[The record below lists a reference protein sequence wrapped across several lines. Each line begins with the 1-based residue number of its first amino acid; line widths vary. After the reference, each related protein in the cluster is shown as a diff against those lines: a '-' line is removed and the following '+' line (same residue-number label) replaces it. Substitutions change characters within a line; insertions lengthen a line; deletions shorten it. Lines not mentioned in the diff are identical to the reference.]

1 MNENI
6 YGSLEFYSKETQ
18 STPSDKRDLG
28 VFGDVAPYALGITEG
43 FATKAFEKE
52 IVKFG
57 IKHNSPIARMMHS
70 KIIMNFGILNF
81 FLAKAEGKSNVRALG
96 ETGVGI
102 ATGFGIKLTMNH
114 TSIGVKIK
122 QGGEH
127 VAKQTL
133 TQTSRVASNAATKIA
148 SSRVASNIAAR
159 AGVSILSRIAAGA
172 ATGAA
177 VGSSFPIVGTVVG
190 AVVGT
195 LVAGFFNDLIFGD
208 EDEELKKQEE
218 AKEKYLEEKL
228 DEKMHK
234 IINYLITH
242 QYIELRVLNEDEA
255 EKLCKEI
262 SDINS
267 AYFKTILLM
276 LSFPYYLDKDEQ
288 SYKEAQEK
296 NPTIIR
302 IQPIA
307 NALNIK
313 IEINECFL
321 PKNGEAL
328 KNKEIYVYNH
338 RFDRVVTK
346 AMSDDEGKI
355 VFENVYVG
363 KESTID
369 KISFIIDRE
378 NFNEDNFYES
388 VLKYAPM
395 FNVQKKHKQEGQAFI
410 GKMFFS
416 FTYAQGIMQDNEVL
430 KLEALRNNFHIVFDY
445 EVRKQEES
453 YKNYI
458 ILSYLVFDV
467 KEDIEE
473 YIRHITIE
481 NRAFRGLE
489 LLGRGWKNQYSIK
502 DEWRDKGVVF
512 FAYFNS
518 QKFTPYKKM
527 AFIDKPIVI
536 LDIEKFDKEDI
547 LKDIKFHF
555 KTLAKAYKIFVI
567 DLDAN
572 TQIQEKK
579 SIVNN
584 IKKNTQN
591 LELLYLQL
599 KLFDDK
605 DTNKC
610 KVQYFHNEN
619 KYANQ
624 EMKWIEYCKKQF
636 NALNNKDNPIYKNK
650 NSFDMEVPFVSIS
663 FGSLIYDKER
673 LAKKGVRQIFGVSL
687 AEACRRYFYEK

>member
-1 MNENI
+1 MNESI

-28 VFGDVAPYALGITEG
+28 VFGDVAPYGLGITEG

-52 IVKFG
+52 IMKFG
-57 IKHNSPIARMMHS
+57 IKDNSPIAKMMHY

-81 FLAKAEGKSNVRALG
+81 FLAKAEGKSNVRALT

-102 ATGFGIKLTMNH
+102 MIGIGIELTMDN
-114 TSIGVKIK
+114 TSIGAKIK
-122 QGGEH
+122 QGGEY

-177 VGSSFPIVGTVVG
+177 IGSSFPIVGTIVG
-190 AVVGT
+190 AVAGT

-208 EDEELKKQEE
+208 EDEELKKQE

-288 SYKEAQEK
+288 SYKKAQEK

-307 NALNIK
+307 NTLNIK

-321 PKNGEAL
+321 AKNGEAL

-338 RFDRVVTK
+338 RFNRVVAK

-395 FNVQKKHKQEGQAFI
+395 FNIQKKHKQKGQAFI
-410 GKMFFS
+410 DKMFFS

-430 KLEALRNNFHIVFDY
+430 KLEALKNNFNIVFDY

-473 YIRHITIE
+473 YIRHTTIE

-555 KTLAKAYKIFVI
+555 KTLTKAYKIFVI

-605 DTNKC
+605 DANKC

-636 NALNNKDNPIYKNK
+636 NALNNKDNPIHKNK
-650 NSFDMEVPFVSIS
+650 SSFDMEVPFVSIS

-673 LAKKGVRQIFGVSL
+673 LAKKGVRQIFGVGL
-687 AEACRRYFYEK
+687 AESCRRYFYEK

>member
-1 MNENI
+1 MSERKTIYASLNVCQCNFQNKPLQIQKQLNNLGDSTNIFLNI
-6 YGSLEFYSKETQ
+6 YLPANSAFVSAM
-18 STPSDKRDLG
+18 SDKDYPSG
-28 VFGDVAPYALGITEG
+28 NKFFNIPTITLGINYG
-43 FATKAFEKE
+43 VIAFLFKKE
-52 IVKFG
+52 
-57 IKHNSPIARMMHS
+57 
-70 KIIMNFGILNF
+70 
-81 FLAKAEGKSNVRALG
+81 AEGKSIERATT
-96 ETGVGI
+96 ETALEFTTSYFGGMGGKAL
-102 ATGFGIKLTMNH
+102 AT
-114 TSIGVKIK
+114 
-122 QGGEH
+122 
-127 VAKQTL
+127 
-133 TQTSRVASNAATKIA
+133 RVATKFSITMAGRMLGGYAGSLVPIA
-148 SSRVASNIAAR
+148 
-159 AGVSILSRIAAGA
+159 
-172 ATGAA
+172 
-177 VGSSFPIVGTVVG
+177 GTIVG
-190 AVVGT
+190 AV
-195 LVAGFFNDLIFGD
+195 AGGWIAGKIEEWWFS
-208 EDEELKKQEE
+208 DEEQALAEAKAENERIRKLEE
-218 AKEKYLEEKL
+218 AYFLKINR
-228 DEKMHK
+228 

-321 PKNGEAL
+321 AKNGEAL

-416 FTYAQGIMQDNEVL
+416 FTYAQEIMQDNEVL

-536 LDIEKFDKEDI
+536 LDIEKFDKENI
-547 LKDIKFHF
+547 LEDIKFHF

-673 LAKKGVRQIFGVSL
+673 LAKKGVRQIFGVGL
-687 AEACRRYFYEK
+687 AESCRRYFYEK

>member
-1 MNENI
+1 MSERKTIYASLNVCQCNFQNKPLQIQKQLNNLGDSTNIFLNI
-6 YGSLEFYSKETQ
+6 YLPANSAFVSAM
-18 STPSDKRDLG
+18 SDKDYPSG
-28 VFGDVAPYALGITEG
+28 NKFFNIPTITLGINYG
-43 FATKAFEKE
+43 VIAFLFKKE
-52 IVKFG
+52 
-57 IKHNSPIARMMHS
+57 
-70 KIIMNFGILNF
+70 
-81 FLAKAEGKSNVRALG
+81 AEGKSIERATT
-96 ETGVGI
+96 ETALEFTTSYFGGMGGKAL
-102 ATGFGIKLTMNH
+102 AT
-114 TSIGVKIK
+114 
-122 QGGEH
+122 
-127 VAKQTL
+127 
-133 TQTSRVASNAATKIA
+133 RVATKFSITMAGRMLGGYAGSLVPIA
-148 SSRVASNIAAR
+148 
-159 AGVSILSRIAAGA
+159 
-172 ATGAA
+172 
-177 VGSSFPIVGTVVG
+177 GTIVG
-190 AVVGT
+190 AV
-195 LVAGFFNDLIFGD
+195 AGGWIAGKIEEWWFS
-208 EDEELKKQEE
+208 DEEQALAEAKAENERIRKLEE
-218 AKEKYLEEKL
+218 AYFLKINR
-228 DEKMHK
+228 

-321 PKNGEAL
+321 AKNGEAL

-416 FTYAQGIMQDNEVL
+416 FTYAQEIMQDNEVL

-489 LLGRGWKNQYSIK
+489 LLGHGWKNQHNIK

-536 LDIEKFDKEDI
+536 LDIEKFDKENI
-547 LKDIKFHF
+547 LEDIKFHF

-673 LAKKGVRQIFGVSL
+673 LAKKGVRQIFGVGL
-687 AEACRRYFYEK
+687 AESCRRYFYEK

>member
-57 IKHNSPIARMMHS
+57 IKHNSHIATMMHS

-102 ATGFGIKLTMNH
+102 MIGIGIELTMDN
-114 TSIGVKIK
+114 TSIGAKIK
-122 QGGEH
+122 QGGEY

-321 PKNGEAL
+321 AKNGEAL

-416 FTYAQGIMQDNEVL
+416 FTYAQEIMQDNEVL

-536 LDIEKFDKEDI
+536 LDIEKFDKENI
-547 LKDIKFHF
+547 LEDIKFHF

-673 LAKKGVRQIFGVSL
+673 LAKKGVRQIFGVGL
-687 AEACRRYFYEK
+687 AESCRRYFYEK

>member
-1 MNENI
+1 MNESI

-18 STPSDKRDLG
+18 STPSNKRDLG
-28 VFGDVAPYALGITEG
+28 VFGDVAPYALGLTEG
-43 FATKAFEKE
+43 FATEAFEKE
-52 IVKFG
+52 IMKFG
-57 IKHNSPIARMMHS
+57 IKHKSPIARMMRS

-102 ATGFGIKLTMNH
+102 GI
-114 TSIGVKIK
+114 SILIDRTPLSKYS
-122 QGGEH
+122 EH
-127 VAKQTL
+127 VAKQAL
-133 TQTSRVASNAATKIA
+133 TQTSRVASSAATKIA

-177 VGSSFPIVGTVVG
+177 IGSSFPIVGTIVG

-195 LVAGFFNDLIFGD
+195 LVAGFINDRIFGD
-208 EDEELKKQEE
+208 EDEELKKQE

-242 QYIELRVLNEDEA
+242 HYIELRVLNEDEA

-321 PKNGEAL
+321 AKNGEAL

-338 RFDRVVTK
+338 RFDRVVAK

-395 FNVQKKHKQEGQAFI
+395 FNIQKKHKQKGQAFI
-410 GKMFFS
+410 DKMFFS
-416 FTYAQGIMQDNEVL
+416 FTYAQEIMQDNEVL
-430 KLEALRNNFHIVFDY
+430 KLEALKNNFDIVFDY

-473 YIRHITIE
+473 YIRHTTIE
-481 NRAFRGLE
+481 NRAFRGLK

-536 LDIEKFDKEDI
+536 LDIEKFDKENI
-547 LKDIKFHF
+547 LEDIKSHF
-555 KTLAKAYKIFVI
+555 KALAKSCKIFVI
-567 DLDAN
+567 DLDTN
-572 TQIQEKK
+572 TQMQEKK

-584 IKKNTQN
+584 VKKNTEG
-591 LELLYLQL
+591 LELLYLQF

-605 DTNKC
+605 DANKC
-610 KVQYFHNEN
+610 KVQYFYNEN
-619 KYANQ
+619 KYANK
-624 EMKWIEYCKKQF
+624 EMKLIEYCKKQLEAF
-636 NALNNKDNPIYKNK
+636 NNKDNPIYKNK

-673 LAKKGVRQIFGVSL
+673 LAKKGVRQIFGVGL
-687 AEACRRYFYEK
+687 AESCRRYFYEK

>member
-1 MNENI
+1 MSERKTIYASLNVCQCNFQNKPLQTQKQLNSLGDSTNIFLNI
-6 YGSLEFYSKETQ
+6 YLPANSAFVSAM
-18 STPSDKRDLG
+18 SDKDYPSG
-28 VFGDVAPYALGITEG
+28 NKFFNIPTITLGINYG
-43 FATKAFEKE
+43 VIAFLFKKE
-52 IVKFG
+52 
-57 IKHNSPIARMMHS
+57 
-70 KIIMNFGILNF
+70 
-81 FLAKAEGKSNVRALG
+81 AEGKSIERATT
-96 ETGVGI
+96 ETALEFTTSYFGGMGGKAL
-102 ATGFGIKLTMNH
+102 AT
-114 TSIGVKIK
+114 
-122 QGGEH
+122 
-127 VAKQTL
+127 
-133 TQTSRVASNAATKIA
+133 RVATRFSITMAGRILGGYAGSLVPIA
-148 SSRVASNIAAR
+148 
-159 AGVSILSRIAAGA
+159 
-172 ATGAA
+172 
-177 VGSSFPIVGTVVG
+177 GTIVG
-190 AVVGT
+190 AV
-195 LVAGFFNDLIFGD
+195 AGGWIAGKIEEWWFSD
-208 EDEELKKQEE
+208 EDQALAEAKAENERIRKLEE
-218 AKEKYLEEKL
+218 AYFLKINR
-228 DEKMHK
+228 

-321 PKNGEAL
+321 AKNGEAL

-338 RFDRVVTK
+338 RFDRVVAK

-410 GKMFFS
+410 DKMFFS
-416 FTYAQGIMQDNEVL
+416 FTYTQGIMQDNEVL

-458 ILSYLVFDV
+458 VLSYLVFDV

-489 LLGRGWKNQYSIK
+489 LLGRGWKNQHNIK

-555 KTLAKAYKIFVI
+555 KTLTKAYKIFVI

-572 TQIQEKK
+572 AQIQEKK

-605 DTNKC
+605 DANKC

-624 EMKWIEYCKKQF
+624 EMKWIEYCKKQLF
-636 NALNNKDNPIYKNK
+636 SLNSENPIHKNK
-650 NSFDMEVPFVSIS
+650 SSFDMEVPFVSIS

-673 LAKKGVRQIFGVSL
+673 LAKKGVRQIFGVGL
-687 AEACRRYFYEK
+687 AESCRRYFYEK

>member
-1 MNENI
+1 MSERKTIYASLNVCQCNFQNKPLQIQKQLNNLGDSTNIFLNI
-6 YGSLEFYSKETQ
+6 YLPANSAFVSEMNDLIYSK
-18 STPSDKRDLG
+18 KRPFY
-28 VFGDVAPYALGITEG
+28 VPNIPTITLGINYG
-43 FATKAFEKE
+43 VIAFLFKKE
-52 IVKFG
+52 
-57 IKHNSPIARMMHS
+57 
-70 KIIMNFGILNF
+70 
-81 FLAKAEGKSNVRALG
+81 AEGKSIERATT
-96 ETGVGI
+96 ETALEFTTSYFGGMGGKAL
-102 ATGFGIKLTMNH
+102 AT
-114 TSIGVKIK
+114 
-122 QGGEH
+122 
-127 VAKQTL
+127 
-133 TQTSRVASNAATKIA
+133 RVATKFSITMAGRMLGGYAGSLVPIA
-148 SSRVASNIAAR
+148 
-159 AGVSILSRIAAGA
+159 
-172 ATGAA
+172 
-177 VGSSFPIVGTVVG
+177 GTIVG
-190 AVVGT
+190 AV
-195 LVAGFFNDLIFGD
+195 AGGWIAGKIEEWWFS
-208 EDEELKKQEE
+208 DEEQALAEAKAENERIRKLEE
-218 AKEKYLEEKL
+218 AYFLKINR
-228 DEKMHK
+228 

-321 PKNGEAL
+321 AKNGEAL

-338 RFDRVVTK
+338 RFDRVVAK

-416 FTYAQGIMQDNEVL
+416 FTYAQEIMQDNEVL

-489 LLGRGWKNQYSIK
+489 LLGHGWKNQHNIK

-536 LDIEKFDKEDI
+536 LDIEKFDKENI
-547 LKDIKFHF
+547 LEDIKFHF

-605 DTNKC
+605 DANKC

-624 EMKWIEYCKKQF
+624 EMKWIEYCKKQLF
-636 NALNNKDNPIYKNK
+636 SLNSENPVHKNK
-650 NSFDMEVPFVSIS
+650 SSFDMEVPFVSIS

-673 LAKKGVRQIFGVSL
+673 LAKKGVRQIFGVGL
-687 AEACRRYFYEK
+687 AEACRQYFYEK

>member
-1 MNENI
+1 MSMENNNTI
-6 YGSLEFYSKETQ
+6 YGSLEIRKKIDDKFALNQNSANIRDFGNIGTLASYGMSITGATSGKILEQYMINQSVSTKVITFYK
-18 STPSDKRDLG
+18 
-28 VFGDVAPYALGITEG
+28 Y
-43 FATKAFEKE
+43 
-52 IVKFG
+52 
-57 IKHNSPIARMMHS
+57 
-70 KIIMNFGILNF
+70 KIMGNFGILSY
-81 FLAKAEGKSNVRALG
+81 LYKKAENKSNTRAFG
-96 ETGVGI
+96 EIAVETAIGALATSQIAINTIEIGI
-102 ATGFGIKLTMNH
+102 SFI
-114 TSIGVKIK
+114 
-122 QGGEH
+122 
-127 VAKQTL
+127 
-133 TQTSRVASNAATKIA
+133 
-148 SSRVASNIAAR
+148 
-159 AGVSILSRIAAGA
+159 SRIAAGA

-177 VGSSFPIVGTVVG
+177 IGSSFPIVGTIVG
-190 AVVGT
+190 AVAGT

-208 EDEELKKQEE
+208 EDEELKKQE

-288 SYKEAQEK
+288 SYKKAQEK

-321 PKNGEAL
+321 AKNGEAL

-338 RFDRVVTK
+338 RFNRVVAK

-395 FNVQKKHKQEGQAFI
+395 FNIQKKHKQKGQAFI
-410 GKMFFS
+410 DKMFFS

-430 KLEALRNNFHIVFDY
+430 KLEALKNNFNIVFDY

-473 YIRHITIE
+473 YIRHTTIE

-555 KTLAKAYKIFVI
+555 KTLTKAYKIFVI

-572 TQIQEKK
+572 TQIQEKNPL
-579 SIVNN
+579 SI
-584 IKKNTQN
+584 I
-591 LELLYLQL
+591 
-599 KLFDDK
+599 
-605 DTNKC
+605 
-610 KVQYFHNEN
+610 
-619 KYANQ
+619 
-624 EMKWIEYCKKQF
+624 
-636 NALNNKDNPIYKNK
+636 
-650 NSFDMEVPFVSIS
+650 
-663 FGSLIYDKER
+663 
-673 LAKKGVRQIFGVSL
+673 
-687 AEACRRYFYEK
+687 

>member
-1 MNENI
+1 MSERKTIYASLNVCQCNFQNKPLQTQKQLNSLGDSTNIFLNI
-6 YGSLEFYSKETQ
+6 YLPANSAFVSAM
-18 STPSDKRDLG
+18 SDKDYPSG
-28 VFGDVAPYALGITEG
+28 NKFFNIPTITLGINYG
-43 FATKAFEKE
+43 VIAFLFKKE
-52 IVKFG
+52 
-57 IKHNSPIARMMHS
+57 
-70 KIIMNFGILNF
+70 
-81 FLAKAEGKSNVRALG
+81 AEGKSIERATT
-96 ETGVGI
+96 ETALEFTTSYFGGMGGKAL
-102 ATGFGIKLTMNH
+102 AT
-114 TSIGVKIK
+114 
-122 QGGEH
+122 
-127 VAKQTL
+127 
-133 TQTSRVASNAATKIA
+133 RVATRFSITMAGRILGGYAGSLVPIA
-148 SSRVASNIAAR
+148 
-159 AGVSILSRIAAGA
+159 
-172 ATGAA
+172 
-177 VGSSFPIVGTVVG
+177 GTIVG
-190 AVVGT
+190 AV
-195 LVAGFFNDLIFGD
+195 AGGWIAGKIEEWWFSD
-208 EDEELKKQEE
+208 EVQALAEAKAENERIRKLEE
-218 AKEKYLEEKL
+218 AYFLKINR
-228 DEKMHK
+228 

-321 PKNGEAL
+321 AKNGEAL

-416 FTYAQGIMQDNEVL
+416 FTYAQEIMQDNEVL

-473 YIRHITIE
+473 YIRHTTIE

-489 LLGRGWKNQYSIK
+489 LLGRGWKNQHNIK

-536 LDIEKFDKEDI
+536 LDIEKFDKENI

-687 AEACRRYFYEK
+687 AEACRQYFYEK

>member
-1 MNENI
+1 MSMENNNTI
-6 YGSLEFYSKETQ
+6 YGSLEIRKKIDDKFALNQNSANIRDFGNIGTLASYGMSITGATSGKILEQYMINQSVSTKVITFYK
-18 STPSDKRDLG
+18 
-28 VFGDVAPYALGITEG
+28 Y
-43 FATKAFEKE
+43 
-52 IVKFG
+52 
-57 IKHNSPIARMMHS
+57 
-70 KIIMNFGILNF
+70 KIMGNFGILSY
-81 FLAKAEGKSNVRALG
+81 LYKKAENKSNTRAFG
-96 ETGVGI
+96 EIAVETAIGALATSQIAINTIEIGI
-102 ATGFGIKLTMNH
+102 SFI
-114 TSIGVKIK
+114 
-122 QGGEH
+122 
-127 VAKQTL
+127 
-133 TQTSRVASNAATKIA
+133 
-148 SSRVASNIAAR
+148 
-159 AGVSILSRIAAGA
+159 SRIAAGA

-177 VGSSFPIVGTVVG
+177 IGSSFPIVGTVVG

-208 EDEELKKQEE
+208 EDEELKKQE

-288 SYKEAQEK
+288 SYKKAQEK

-321 PKNGEAL
+321 AKNGEAL

-338 RFDRVVTK
+338 RFNRVVAK

-395 FNVQKKHKQEGQAFI
+395 FNVQKKHKQKGQAFI
-410 GKMFFS
+410 DKMFFS

-430 KLEALRNNFHIVFDY
+430 KLEALKNNFNIVFDY

-473 YIRHITIE
+473 YIRHTTIE

-555 KTLAKAYKIFVI
+555 KTLTKAYKIFVI

-605 DTNKC
+605 DANKC
-610 KVQYFHNEN
+610 KVQ
-619 KYANQ
+619 
-624 EMKWIEYCKKQF
+624 
-636 NALNNKDNPIYKNK
+636 
-650 NSFDMEVPFVSIS
+650 
-663 FGSLIYDKER
+663 
-673 LAKKGVRQIFGVSL
+673 
-687 AEACRRYFYEK
+687 

>member
-1 MNENI
+1 MSERKTIYASLNVCQCNFQNKPLQIQKQLNNLGDSTNIFLNI
-6 YGSLEFYSKETQ
+6 YLPANSAFVSEMNDLIYSK
-18 STPSDKRDLG
+18 KRPFY
-28 VFGDVAPYALGITEG
+28 VPNIPTITLGINYG
-43 FATKAFEKE
+43 VIAFLFKKE
-52 IVKFG
+52 
-57 IKHNSPIARMMHS
+57 
-70 KIIMNFGILNF
+70 
-81 FLAKAEGKSNVRALG
+81 AEGKSIERATT
-96 ETGVGI
+96 ETALEFTTSYFGGMGGKAL
-102 ATGFGIKLTMNH
+102 AT
-114 TSIGVKIK
+114 
-122 QGGEH
+122 
-127 VAKQTL
+127 
-133 TQTSRVASNAATKIA
+133 RVATKFSITMAGRMLGGYAGSLVPIA
-148 SSRVASNIAAR
+148 
-159 AGVSILSRIAAGA
+159 
-172 ATGAA
+172 
-177 VGSSFPIVGTVVG
+177 GTIVG
-190 AVVGT
+190 AV
-195 LVAGFFNDLIFGD
+195 AGGWIAGKIEEWWFS
-208 EDEELKKQEE
+208 DEEQALAEAKAENERIRKLEE
-218 AKEKYLEEKL
+218 AYFLKINR
-228 DEKMHK
+228 

-321 PKNGEAL
+321 AKNGEAL

-416 FTYAQGIMQDNEVL
+416 FTYAQEIMQDNEVL

-489 LLGRGWKNQYSIK
+489 LLGHGWKNQHNIK

-536 LDIEKFDKEDI
+536 LDIEKFDKENI
-547 LKDIKFHF
+547 LEDIKFHF

-624 EMKWIEYCKKQF
+624 EMKWIEYCKKQLF
-636 NALNNKDNPIYKNK
+636 SLNSENLVHKNK
-650 NSFDMEVPFVSIS
+650 SSFDMEVPFVSIS

-673 LAKKGVRQIFGVSL
+673 LAKKGVRQIFGVGL
-687 AEACRRYFYEK
+687 AESCRRYFYEK

>member
-1 MNENI
+1 MSERKTIYASLNVCQCNFQNKPLQIQKQLNNLGDSTNIFLNI
-6 YGSLEFYSKETQ
+6 YLPANSAFVSEMNDLIYFKKRPFYVPNIPTI
-18 STPSDKRDLG
+18 T
-28 VFGDVAPYALGITEG
+28 LGINYG
-43 FATKAFEKE
+43 VIAFLFKKE
-52 IVKFG
+52 
-57 IKHNSPIARMMHS
+57 
-70 KIIMNFGILNF
+70 
-81 FLAKAEGKSNVRALG
+81 AEGKSIERATTETALEFTTSYFGGMG
-96 ETGVGI
+96 EKAL
-102 ATGFGIKLTMNH
+102 AT
-114 TSIGVKIK
+114 
-122 QGGEH
+122 
-127 VAKQTL
+127 
-133 TQTSRVASNAATKIA
+133 RVATKFSITMAGRMLGGYAGSLVPIA
-148 SSRVASNIAAR
+148 
-159 AGVSILSRIAAGA
+159 
-172 ATGAA
+172 
-177 VGSSFPIVGTVVG
+177 GTIVG
-190 AVVGT
+190 AV
-195 LVAGFFNDLIFGD
+195 AGGWIAGKIEEWWFS
-208 EDEELKKQEE
+208 DEEQALAEAKAENERIRKLEE
-218 AKEKYLEEKL
+218 AYFLKINR
-228 DEKMHK
+228 

-267 AYFKTILLM
+267 PYFKTILLM

-321 PKNGEAL
+321 AKNGEAL

-338 RFDRVVTK
+338 RFDRVVAK

-395 FNVQKKHKQEGQAFI
+395 FNVQKKHKQKGQAFI
-410 GKMFFS
+410 DKMFFS
-416 FTYAQGIMQDNEVL
+416 FTYTQGIMQDNEVL
-430 KLEALRNNFHIVFDY
+430 KLEALKNNFDIVFDY

-473 YIRHITIE
+473 YIRHTTIE

-489 LLGRGWKNQYSIK
+489 LLGRGWKNQHNIK

-536 LDIEKFDKEDI
+536 LDIEKFDKENI
-547 LKDIKFHF
+547 LEDIKFHF

-567 DLDAN
+567 DLDTN

-673 LAKKGVRQIFGVSL
+673 LAKKGVRQIFGVGL
-687 AEACRRYFYEK
+687 AEACRQYFYEK

>member
-1 MNENI
+1 MSERKTIYASLNVCQCNFQNKPLQIQKQLNNLGDSTNIFLNI
-6 YGSLEFYSKETQ
+6 YLPANSAFVSEMNDLIYSK
-18 STPSDKRDLG
+18 KRPFY
-28 VFGDVAPYALGITEG
+28 VPNIPTITLGINYG
-43 FATKAFEKE
+43 VIAFLFKKE
-52 IVKFG
+52 
-57 IKHNSPIARMMHS
+57 
-70 KIIMNFGILNF
+70 
-81 FLAKAEGKSNVRALG
+81 AEGKSIERATT
-96 ETGVGI
+96 ETALEFTTSYFGGMGGKAL
-102 ATGFGIKLTMNH
+102 AT
-114 TSIGVKIK
+114 
-122 QGGEH
+122 
-127 VAKQTL
+127 
-133 TQTSRVASNAATKIA
+133 RVATKFSITMAGRMLGGYAGSLVPIA
-148 SSRVASNIAAR
+148 
-159 AGVSILSRIAAGA
+159 
-172 ATGAA
+172 
-177 VGSSFPIVGTVVG
+177 GTIVG
-190 AVVGT
+190 AV
-195 LVAGFFNDLIFGD
+195 AGGWIAGKIEEWWFS
-208 EDEELKKQEE
+208 DEEQALAEAKAENERIRKLEE
-218 AKEKYLEEKL
+218 AYFLKINR
-228 DEKMHK
+228 

-321 PKNGEAL
+321 AKNGEAL

-416 FTYAQGIMQDNEVL
+416 FTYAQEIMQDNEVL

-673 LAKKGVRQIFGVSL
+673 LAKKGVRQIFGVGL

>member
-1 MNENI
+1 MSERKTIYASLNVCQCNFQNKPLQIQKQLNNLGDSTNIFLNI
-6 YGSLEFYSKETQ
+6 YLPANSAFVSEMNDLIYSK
-18 STPSDKRDLG
+18 KRPFY
-28 VFGDVAPYALGITEG
+28 VPNIPTITLGINYG
-43 FATKAFEKE
+43 VIAFLFKKE
-52 IVKFG
+52 
-57 IKHNSPIARMMHS
+57 
-70 KIIMNFGILNF
+70 
-81 FLAKAEGKSNVRALG
+81 AEGKSIERATT
-96 ETGVGI
+96 ETALEFTTSYFGGMGGKAL
-102 ATGFGIKLTMNH
+102 AT
-114 TSIGVKIK
+114 
-122 QGGEH
+122 
-127 VAKQTL
+127 
-133 TQTSRVASNAATKIA
+133 RVATKFSITMAGRMLGGYAGSLVPIA
-148 SSRVASNIAAR
+148 
-159 AGVSILSRIAAGA
+159 
-172 ATGAA
+172 
-177 VGSSFPIVGTVVG
+177 GTIVG
-190 AVVGT
+190 AV
-195 LVAGFFNDLIFGD
+195 AGGWIAGKIEEWWFS
-208 EDEELKKQEE
+208 DEEQALAEAKAENERIRKLEE
-218 AKEKYLEEKL
+218 AYFLKINR
-228 DEKMHK
+228 

-321 PKNGEAL
+321 AKNGEAL

-338 RFDRVVTK
+338 RFDRVVAK

-416 FTYAQGIMQDNEVL
+416 FTYAQEIMQDNEVL

-489 LLGRGWKNQYSIK
+489 LLGRGWKNQHSIK

-536 LDIEKFDKEDI
+536 LDIEKFDKENI
-547 LKDIKFHF
+547 LEDIKFHF

-673 LAKKGVRQIFGVSL
+673 LAKKGVRQIFGVGL
-687 AEACRRYFYEK
+687 AESCRRYFYEK

>member
-1 MNENI
+1 MSERKTIYASLNVCQCNFQNKPLQTQKQLNSLGDSTNIFLNI
-6 YGSLEFYSKETQ
+6 YLPANSAFVSAM
-18 STPSDKRDLG
+18 SDKDYPSG
-28 VFGDVAPYALGITEG
+28 NKFFNIPTITLGINYG
-43 FATKAFEKE
+43 VIAFLFKKE
-52 IVKFG
+52 
-57 IKHNSPIARMMHS
+57 
-70 KIIMNFGILNF
+70 
-81 FLAKAEGKSNVRALG
+81 AEGKSIERATT
-96 ETGVGI
+96 ETALEFTTSYFGGMGGKAL
-102 ATGFGIKLTMNH
+102 AT
-114 TSIGVKIK
+114 
-122 QGGEH
+122 
-127 VAKQTL
+127 
-133 TQTSRVASNAATKIA
+133 RVATRFSITMAGRILGGYAGSLVPIA
-148 SSRVASNIAAR
+148 
-159 AGVSILSRIAAGA
+159 
-172 ATGAA
+172 
-177 VGSSFPIVGTVVG
+177 GTIVG
-190 AVVGT
+190 AV
-195 LVAGFFNDLIFGD
+195 AGGWIAGKIEEWWFSD
-208 EDEELKKQEE
+208 EVQALAEAKAENERIRKLEE
-218 AKEKYLEEKL
+218 AYFLKINR
-228 DEKMHK
+228 

-321 PKNGEAL
+321 AKNGEAL

-338 RFDRVVTK
+338 RFDRVVAK

-416 FTYAQGIMQDNEVL
+416 FTYAQEIMQDNEVL

-473 YIRHITIE
+473 YIRHTTIE

-536 LDIEKFDKEDI
+536 LDIEKFDKENI
-547 LKDIKFHF
+547 LEDIKFHF

-687 AEACRRYFYEK
+687 AEACRQYFYEK

>member
-1 MNENI
+1 MSERKTIYASLNVCQCNFQNKPLQIQKQLNNLGDSTNIFLNI
-6 YGSLEFYSKETQ
+6 YLPANSAFVSEMNDLIYSK
-18 STPSDKRDLG
+18 KRPFY
-28 VFGDVAPYALGITEG
+28 VPNIPTITLGINYG
-43 FATKAFEKE
+43 VIAFLFKKE
-52 IVKFG
+52 
-57 IKHNSPIARMMHS
+57 
-70 KIIMNFGILNF
+70 
-81 FLAKAEGKSNVRALG
+81 AEGKSIERATT
-96 ETGVGI
+96 ETALEFTTSYFGGMGGKAL
-102 ATGFGIKLTMNH
+102 AT
-114 TSIGVKIK
+114 
-122 QGGEH
+122 
-127 VAKQTL
+127 
-133 TQTSRVASNAATKIA
+133 RVATKFSITMAGRMLGGYAGSLVPIA
-148 SSRVASNIAAR
+148 
-159 AGVSILSRIAAGA
+159 
-172 ATGAA
+172 
-177 VGSSFPIVGTVVG
+177 GTIVG
-190 AVVGT
+190 AV
-195 LVAGFFNDLIFGD
+195 AGGWIAGKIEEWWFS
-208 EDEELKKQEE
+208 DEEQALAEAKAENERIRKLEE
-218 AKEKYLEEKL
+218 AYFLKINR
-228 DEKMHK
+228 

-267 AYFKTILLM
+267 PYFKTILLM

-321 PKNGEAL
+321 AKNGEAL

-395 FNVQKKHKQEGQAFI
+395 FNVQKKHKQKGQAFI
-410 GKMFFS
+410 DKMFFS
-416 FTYAQGIMQDNEVL
+416 FTYTQGIMQDNEVL
-430 KLEALRNNFHIVFDY
+430 KLEALKNNFDIVFDY

-473 YIRHITIE
+473 YIRHTTIE

-489 LLGRGWKNQYSIK
+489 LLGRGWKNQHNIK

-536 LDIEKFDKEDI
+536 LDIEKFDKENI
-547 LKDIKFHF
+547 LEDIKFHF

-673 LAKKGVRQIFGVSL
+673 LAKKGVRQIFGVGL
-687 AEACRRYFYEK
+687 AEACRQYFYEK

>member
-1 MNENI
+1 MSERKTIYASLNVCQCNFQNKPLQIQKQLNNLGDSTNIFLNI
-6 YGSLEFYSKETQ
+6 YLPANSAFVSEMNDLIYSK
-18 STPSDKRDLG
+18 KRPFY
-28 VFGDVAPYALGITEG
+28 VPNIPTITLGINYG
-43 FATKAFEKE
+43 VIAFLFKKE
-52 IVKFG
+52 
-57 IKHNSPIARMMHS
+57 
-70 KIIMNFGILNF
+70 
-81 FLAKAEGKSNVRALG
+81 AEGKSIERATT
-96 ETGVGI
+96 ETALEFTTSYFGGMGGKAL
-102 ATGFGIKLTMNH
+102 AT
-114 TSIGVKIK
+114 
-122 QGGEH
+122 
-127 VAKQTL
+127 
-133 TQTSRVASNAATKIA
+133 RVATKFSITMAGRMLGGYAGSLVPIA
-148 SSRVASNIAAR
+148 
-159 AGVSILSRIAAGA
+159 
-172 ATGAA
+172 
-177 VGSSFPIVGTVVG
+177 GTIVG
-190 AVVGT
+190 AV
-195 LVAGFFNDLIFGD
+195 AGGWIAGKIEEWWFS
-208 EDEELKKQEE
+208 DEEQALAEAKAENERIRKLEE
-218 AKEKYLEEKL
+218 AYFLKINR
-228 DEKMHK
+228 

-321 PKNGEAL
+321 AKNGEAL

-416 FTYAQGIMQDNEVL
+416 FTYAQEIMQDNEVL

-536 LDIEKFDKEDI
+536 LDIEKFDKENI
-547 LKDIKFHF
+547 LEDIKFHF

-673 LAKKGVRQIFGVSL
+673 LAKKGVRQIFGVGL
-687 AEACRRYFYEK
+687 AESCRRYFYEK

>member
-18 STPSDKRDLG
+18 STPSDKKDLG

-57 IKHNSPIARMMHS
+57 IKHNSHIATMMHS

-102 ATGFGIKLTMNH
+102 MIGFGIKLTMDN
-114 TSIGVKIK
+114 TSIGAKIK
-122 QGGEH
+122 QGGEY

-262 SDINS
+262 SDINN

-321 PKNGEAL
+321 AKNGEAL

-416 FTYAQGIMQDNEVL
+416 FTYAQEIMQDNEVL

-473 YIRHITIE
+473 YIRHTTIE

-489 LLGRGWKNQYSIK
+489 LLGRGWKNQHNIK

-536 LDIEKFDKEDI
+536 LDIEKFDKENI

-673 LAKKGVRQIFGVSL
+673 LAKKGVRQIFGVGL
-687 AEACRRYFYEK
+687 AESCRRYFYEK

>member
-1 MNENI
+1 MSMENNNTI
-6 YGSLEFYSKETQ
+6 YGSLEIRKKIDDKFALNQNSANIRDFGNIGTLASYGMSITGATSGKILEQYMINQSVSTKVITFYK
-18 STPSDKRDLG
+18 
-28 VFGDVAPYALGITEG
+28 Y
-43 FATKAFEKE
+43 
-52 IVKFG
+52 
-57 IKHNSPIARMMHS
+57 
-70 KIIMNFGILNF
+70 KIMGNFGILSY
-81 FLAKAEGKSNVRALG
+81 LYKKAENKSNTRAFG
-96 ETGVGI
+96 EIAVETAIGALATSQIAINTIEIGI
-102 ATGFGIKLTMNH
+102 SFI
-114 TSIGVKIK
+114 
-122 QGGEH
+122 
-127 VAKQTL
+127 
-133 TQTSRVASNAATKIA
+133 
-148 SSRVASNIAAR
+148 
-159 AGVSILSRIAAGA
+159 SRIAAGA

-177 VGSSFPIVGTVVG
+177 IGSSFPIVGTVVG

-208 EDEELKKQEE
+208 EDEELKKQE

-288 SYKEAQEK
+288 SYKKAQEK

-307 NALNIK
+307 NTLNIK

-321 PKNGEAL
+321 AKNGEAL

-338 RFDRVVTK
+338 RFDRVVAK
-346 AMSDDEGKI
+346 AMSDDKGKI

-395 FNVQKKHKQEGQAFI
+395 FNVQKKHKQKGQAFI
-410 GKMFFS
+410 DKMFFS

-430 KLEALRNNFHIVFDY
+430 KLEALKNNFNIVFDY

-473 YIRHITIE
+473 YIRHTTIE

-518 QKFTPYKKM
+518 QKFTPYKKI

-555 KTLAKAYKIFVI
+555 KTLTKAYKIFVI

-605 DTNKC
+605 DANKC

-636 NALNNKDNPIYKNK
+636 NALNNKDNPIHKNK

-673 LAKKGVRQIFGVSL
+673 LAKKGVRQIFGVRL
-687 AEACRRYFYEK
+687 AESCRRYFYEK

>member
-1 MNENI
+1 MSERKTIYASLNVCQCNFQNKPLQIQKQLNNLGDSTNIFLNI
-6 YGSLEFYSKETQ
+6 YLPANSAFVSEMNDLIYSK
-18 STPSDKRDLG
+18 KRPFY
-28 VFGDVAPYALGITEG
+28 VPNIPTITLGINYG
-43 FATKAFEKE
+43 VIAFLFKKE
-52 IVKFG
+52 
-57 IKHNSPIARMMHS
+57 
-70 KIIMNFGILNF
+70 
-81 FLAKAEGKSNVRALG
+81 AEGKSIERATT
-96 ETGVGI
+96 ETALEFTTSYFGGMGGKAL
-102 ATGFGIKLTMNH
+102 AT
-114 TSIGVKIK
+114 
-122 QGGEH
+122 
-127 VAKQTL
+127 
-133 TQTSRVASNAATKIA
+133 RVATKFSITMAGRMLGGYAGSLVPIA
-148 SSRVASNIAAR
+148 
-159 AGVSILSRIAAGA
+159 
-172 ATGAA
+172 
-177 VGSSFPIVGTVVG
+177 GTIVG
-190 AVVGT
+190 AV
-195 LVAGFFNDLIFGD
+195 AGGWIAGKIEEWWFS
-208 EDEELKKQEE
+208 DEEQALAEAKAENERIRKLEE
-218 AKEKYLEEKL
+218 AYFLKINR
-228 DEKMHK
+228 

-321 PKNGEAL
+321 AKNGEAL

-338 RFDRVVTK
+338 RFDRVVAK

-416 FTYAQGIMQDNEVL
+416 FTYAQEIMQDNEVL

-489 LLGRGWKNQYSIK
+489 LLGHGWKNQHNIK

-536 LDIEKFDKEDI
+536 LDIEKFDKENI
-547 LKDIKFHF
+547 LEDIKFHF

-673 LAKKGVRQIFGVSL
+673 LAKKGVRQIFGVGL
-687 AEACRRYFYEK
+687 AESCRRYFYEK

>member
-1 MNENI
+1 MSERKTIYASLNVCQCNFQNKPLQIQKQLNNLGDSTNIFLNI
-6 YGSLEFYSKETQ
+6 YLPANSAFVSEMNDLIYSK
-18 STPSDKRDLG
+18 KRPFY
-28 VFGDVAPYALGITEG
+28 VPNIPTITLGINYG
-43 FATKAFEKE
+43 VIAFLFKKE
-52 IVKFG
+52 
-57 IKHNSPIARMMHS
+57 
-70 KIIMNFGILNF
+70 
-81 FLAKAEGKSNVRALG
+81 AEGKSIERATT
-96 ETGVGI
+96 ETALEFTTSYFGGMGGKAL
-102 ATGFGIKLTMNH
+102 AT
-114 TSIGVKIK
+114 
-122 QGGEH
+122 
-127 VAKQTL
+127 
-133 TQTSRVASNAATKIA
+133 RVATKFSITMAGRMLGGYAGSLVPIA
-148 SSRVASNIAAR
+148 
-159 AGVSILSRIAAGA
+159 
-172 ATGAA
+172 
-177 VGSSFPIVGTVVG
+177 GTIVG
-190 AVVGT
+190 AV
-195 LVAGFFNDLIFGD
+195 AGGWIAGKIEEWWFS
-208 EDEELKKQEE
+208 DEEQALAEAKAENERIRKLEE
-218 AKEKYLEEKL
+218 AYFLKINR
-228 DEKMHK
+228 

-321 PKNGEAL
+321 AKNGEAL

-416 FTYAQGIMQDNEVL
+416 FTYAQEIMQDNEVL

-673 LAKKGVRQIFGVSL
+673 LAKKGVRQIFGVGL
-687 AEACRRYFYEK
+687 AESCRRYFYEK

>member
-1 MNENI
+1 MSMENNNTI
-6 YGSLEFYSKETQ
+6 YGSLEIRKKIDDKFALNQNSANIRDFGNIGTLASYGMSITGATSGKILEQYMINQSVSTKVITFYK
-18 STPSDKRDLG
+18 
-28 VFGDVAPYALGITEG
+28 Y
-43 FATKAFEKE
+43 
-52 IVKFG
+52 
-57 IKHNSPIARMMHS
+57 
-70 KIIMNFGILNF
+70 KIMGNFGILSY
-81 FLAKAEGKSNVRALG
+81 LYKKAENKSNTRAFG
-96 ETGVGI
+96 EIAVETAIGALATSQIAINTIEIGI
-102 ATGFGIKLTMNH
+102 SFI
-114 TSIGVKIK
+114 
-122 QGGEH
+122 
-127 VAKQTL
+127 
-133 TQTSRVASNAATKIA
+133 
-148 SSRVASNIAAR
+148 
-159 AGVSILSRIAAGA
+159 SRIAAGA

-177 VGSSFPIVGTVVG
+177 IGSSFPIVGTIVG
-190 AVVGT
+190 AVAGT

-208 EDEELKKQEE
+208 EDEELKKQE

-288 SYKEAQEK
+288 SYKKAQEK

-313 IEINECFL
+313 IQINECFL
-321 PKNGEAL
+321 AKNGEAL

-338 RFDRVVTK
+338 RFNRVVAK

-395 FNVQKKHKQEGQAFI
+395 FNIQKKHKQKGQAFI
-410 GKMFFS
+410 DKMFFS

-430 KLEALRNNFHIVFDY
+430 KLEALKNNFNIVFDY

-473 YIRHITIE
+473 YIRHTTIE

-555 KTLAKAYKIFVI
+555 KTLTKAYKIFVI

-579 SIVNN
+579 IHC
-584 IKKNTQN
+584 Q
-591 LELLYLQL
+591 
-599 KLFDDK
+599 
-605 DTNKC
+605 
-610 KVQYFHNEN
+610 
-619 KYANQ
+619 
-624 EMKWIEYCKKQF
+624 
-636 NALNNKDNPIYKNK
+636 
-650 NSFDMEVPFVSIS
+650 
-663 FGSLIYDKER
+663 
-673 LAKKGVRQIFGVSL
+673 
-687 AEACRRYFYEK
+687 

>member
-1 MNENI
+1 MSMENNNTI
-6 YGSLEFYSKETQ
+6 YGSLEIRKKIDDKFALNQNSANIRDFGNIGTLASYGMSITGATSGKILEQYMINQSVSTKVITFYK
-18 STPSDKRDLG
+18 
-28 VFGDVAPYALGITEG
+28 Y
-43 FATKAFEKE
+43 
-52 IVKFG
+52 
-57 IKHNSPIARMMHS
+57 
-70 KIIMNFGILNF
+70 KIMGNFGILSY
-81 FLAKAEGKSNVRALG
+81 LYKKAENKSNTRAFG
-96 ETGVGI
+96 EIAVETAIGALATSQIAINTIEIGI
-102 ATGFGIKLTMNH
+102 SFI
-114 TSIGVKIK
+114 
-122 QGGEH
+122 
-127 VAKQTL
+127 
-133 TQTSRVASNAATKIA
+133 
-148 SSRVASNIAAR
+148 
-159 AGVSILSRIAAGA
+159 SRIAAGA

-177 VGSSFPIVGTVVG
+177 IGSSFPIVGT
-190 AVVGT
+190 VVGT

-208 EDEELKKQEE
+208 EDEELKKQE

-267 AYFKTILLM
+267 PYFKTILLM

-288 SYKEAQEK
+288 SYKKAQEK

-321 PKNGEAL
+321 AKNGEAL

-338 RFDRVVTK
+338 RFDRVVAK

-395 FNVQKKHKQEGQAFI
+395 FNIQKKHKQKGQAFI
-410 GKMFFS
+410 DKMFFS

-430 KLEALRNNFHIVFDY
+430 KLEALKNNFNIVFDY

-473 YIRHITIE
+473 YIRHTTIE

-555 KTLAKAYKIFVI
+555 KTLTKAYKICNRFR
-567 DLDAN
+567 
-572 TQIQEKK
+572 
-579 SIVNN
+579 
-584 IKKNTQN
+584 
-591 LELLYLQL
+591 
-599 KLFDDK
+599 
-605 DTNKC
+605 C
-610 KVQYFHNEN
+610 
-619 KYANQ
+619 
-624 EMKWIEYCKKQF
+624 
-636 NALNNKDNPIYKNK
+636 
-650 NSFDMEVPFVSIS
+650 
-663 FGSLIYDKER
+663 
-673 LAKKGVRQIFGVSL
+673 
-687 AEACRRYFYEK
+687 

>member
-1 MNENI
+1 MSMENNNTI
-6 YGSLEFYSKETQ
+6 YGSLEIRKKIDDKFALNQNSANIRDFGNIGTLASYGMSITGATSGKILEQYMINQSVSTKVIPFYK
-18 STPSDKRDLG
+18 
-28 VFGDVAPYALGITEG
+28 Y
-43 FATKAFEKE
+43 
-52 IVKFG
+52 
-57 IKHNSPIARMMHS
+57 
-70 KIIMNFGILNF
+70 KIMGNFGILSY
-81 FLAKAEGKSNVRALG
+81 LYKKAENKSNTRAFG
-96 ETGVGI
+96 EIAVETAIGALATSQIAINTIEIGI
-102 ATGFGIKLTMNH
+102 SFI
-114 TSIGVKIK
+114 
-122 QGGEH
+122 
-127 VAKQTL
+127 
-133 TQTSRVASNAATKIA
+133 
-148 SSRVASNIAAR
+148 
-159 AGVSILSRIAAGA
+159 SRIAAGA

-177 VGSSFPIVGTVVG
+177 IGSSFPIVGTVVG

-208 EDEELKKQEE
+208 EDEELKKQE

-288 SYKEAQEK
+288 SYKKAQEK

-307 NALNIK
+307 NTLNIK

-321 PKNGEAL
+321 AKNGEAL

-338 RFDRVVTK
+338 RFNRVVAK

-395 FNVQKKHKQEGQAFI
+395 FNVQKKHKQKGQAFI
-410 GKMFFS
+410 DKMFFS

-430 KLEALRNNFHIVFDY
+430 KLEALKNNFNIVFDY

-473 YIRHITIE
+473 YIRHTTIE

-555 KTLAKAYKIFVI
+555 KTLTKAYKIFVI

-579 SIVNN
+579 IHC
-584 IKKNTQN
+584 Q
-591 LELLYLQL
+591 
-599 KLFDDK
+599 
-605 DTNKC
+605 
-610 KVQYFHNEN
+610 
-619 KYANQ
+619 
-624 EMKWIEYCKKQF
+624 
-636 NALNNKDNPIYKNK
+636 
-650 NSFDMEVPFVSIS
+650 
-663 FGSLIYDKER
+663 
-673 LAKKGVRQIFGVSL
+673 
-687 AEACRRYFYEK
+687 

>member
-1 MNENI
+1 MSMENNNTI
-6 YGSLEFYSKETQ
+6 YGSLEIRKKIDDKFALNQNSANIRDFGNIGTLASYGMSITGATSGKILEQYMINQSVSTKVITFYK
-18 STPSDKRDLG
+18 
-28 VFGDVAPYALGITEG
+28 Y
-43 FATKAFEKE
+43 
-52 IVKFG
+52 
-57 IKHNSPIARMMHS
+57 
-70 KIIMNFGILNF
+70 KIMGNFGILSY
-81 FLAKAEGKSNVRALG
+81 LYKKAENKSNTRAFG
-96 ETGVGI
+96 EIAVETAIGALATSQIAINTIEIGI
-102 ATGFGIKLTMNH
+102 SFI
-114 TSIGVKIK
+114 
-122 QGGEH
+122 
-127 VAKQTL
+127 
-133 TQTSRVASNAATKIA
+133 
-148 SSRVASNIAAR
+148 
-159 AGVSILSRIAAGA
+159 SRIAAGT

-177 VGSSFPIVGTVVG
+177 IGSSFPIVGTVVG

-208 EDEELKKQEE
+208 EDEELKKQE

-321 PKNGEAL
+321 AKNGEAL

-338 RFDRVVTK
+338 RFDRVVAK

-395 FNVQKKHKQEGQAFI
+395 FNIQKKHKQKGQAFI
-410 GKMFFS
+410 DKMFFS

-430 KLEALRNNFHIVFDY
+430 KLEALKNNFNIVFDY

-473 YIRHITIE
+473 YIRHTTIE

-555 KTLAKAYKIFVI
+555 KTLTKAYKIFVI

-605 DTNKC
+605 DANKC

-624 EMKWIEYCKKQF
+624 EMKWIEYCKKQLF
-636 NALNNKDNPIYKNK
+636 SLNSENPIH
-650 NSFDMEVPFVSIS
+650 
-663 FGSLIYDKER
+663 
-673 LAKKGVRQIFGVSL
+673 KK
-687 AEACRRYFYEK
+687 

>member
-1 MNENI
+1 MSERKTIYASLNVCQCNFQNKPLQTQKQLNSLGDSTNIFLNI
-6 YGSLEFYSKETQ
+6 YLPANSAFVSAM
-18 STPSDKRDLG
+18 SDKDYPSG
-28 VFGDVAPYALGITEG
+28 NKFFNIPTITLGINYG
-43 FATKAFEKE
+43 VIAFLFKKE
-52 IVKFG
+52 
-57 IKHNSPIARMMHS
+57 
-70 KIIMNFGILNF
+70 
-81 FLAKAEGKSNVRALG
+81 AEGKSIERATT
-96 ETGVGI
+96 ETALEFTTSYFGGMGGKAL
-102 ATGFGIKLTMNH
+102 AT
-114 TSIGVKIK
+114 
-122 QGGEH
+122 
-127 VAKQTL
+127 
-133 TQTSRVASNAATKIA
+133 RVATRFSITMAGRILGGYAGSLVPIA
-148 SSRVASNIAAR
+148 
-159 AGVSILSRIAAGA
+159 
-172 ATGAA
+172 
-177 VGSSFPIVGTVVG
+177 GTIVG
-190 AVVGT
+190 AV
-195 LVAGFFNDLIFGD
+195 AGGWIAGKIEEWWFSD
-208 EDEELKKQEE
+208 EVQALAEAKAENERIRKLEE
-218 AKEKYLEEKL
+218 AYFLKINR
-228 DEKMHK
+228 

-262 SDINS
+262 SDINN

-321 PKNGEAL
+321 AKNGEAL

-338 RFDRVVTK
+338 RFDRVVAK

-416 FTYAQGIMQDNEVL
+416 FTYAQEIMQDNEVL

-473 YIRHITIE
+473 YIRHTTIE

-536 LDIEKFDKEDI
+536 LDIEKFDKENI
-547 LKDIKFHF
+547 LEDIKFHF

-687 AEACRRYFYEK
+687 AEACRQYFYEK

>member
-1 MNENI
+1 MTNENI
-6 YGSLEFYSKETQ
+6 YSSLQVVLDSNVSQLKTQ
-18 STPSDKRDLG
+18 SQEKDFGVAGQIFSNSVGAAGAYSQEKIKVLFDTSDKLG
-28 VFGDVAPYALGITEG
+28 KQVGSRL
-43 FATKAFEKE
+43 
-52 IVKFG
+52 
-57 IKHNSPIARMMHS
+57 IKV
-70 KIIMNFGILNF
+70 NFGIFNILYKK
-81 FLAKAEGKSNVRALG
+81 LEQKSNEKIAKELLIEGATGYVVTKSVATSFAIKQVAKETGKKITIR
-96 ETGVGI
+96 TGVGI
-102 ATGFGIKLTMNH
+102 IGRVFTGIGI
-114 TSIGVKIK
+114 G
-122 QGGEH
+122 
-127 VAKQTL
+127 A
-133 TQTSRVASNAATKIA
+133 IA
-148 SSRVASNIAAR
+148 
-159 AGVSILSRIAAGA
+159 
-172 ATGAA
+172 
-177 VGSSFPIVGTVVG
+177 GSEIPIVGTIIG
-190 AVVGT
+190 AVVGGIA
-195 LVAGFFNDLIFGD
+195 AGFINDWIFGD
-208 EDEELKKQEE
+208 EDEELKKQE

-288 SYKEAQEK
+288 SYKKAQEK

-321 PKNGEAL
+321 AKNGEAL

-338 RFDRVVTK
+338 RFNRVVAK

-395 FNVQKKHKQEGQAFI
+395 FNIQKKHKQKGQAFI
-410 GKMFFS
+410 DKMFFS

-430 KLEALRNNFHIVFDY
+430 KLEALKNNFNIVFDY

-473 YIRHITIE
+473 YIRHTTIE

-555 KTLAKAYKIFVI
+555 KTLTKAYKIFVI

-605 DTNKC
+605 DANKC

-624 EMKWIEYCKKQF
+624 EMKWIEYCKKQLF
-636 NALNNKDNPIYKNK
+636 SLNSENPIHKNK

-673 LAKKGVRQIFGVSL
+673 LAKKGVRQIFGVRL
-687 AEACRRYFYEK
+687 AESCRRYFYEK

>member
-1 MNENI
+1 MSERKTIYASLNVCQCNFQNKPLQTQKQLNSLGDSTNIFLNI
-6 YGSLEFYSKETQ
+6 YLPANSAFVSAM
-18 STPSDKRDLG
+18 SDKDYPSG
-28 VFGDVAPYALGITEG
+28 NKFFNIPTITLGINYG
-43 FATKAFEKE
+43 VIAFLFKKE
-52 IVKFG
+52 
-57 IKHNSPIARMMHS
+57 
-70 KIIMNFGILNF
+70 
-81 FLAKAEGKSNVRALG
+81 AEGKSIERATT
-96 ETGVGI
+96 ETALEFTTSYFGGMGGKAL
-102 ATGFGIKLTMNH
+102 AT
-114 TSIGVKIK
+114 
-122 QGGEH
+122 
-127 VAKQTL
+127 
-133 TQTSRVASNAATKIA
+133 RVATKFSITMAGRMLGGYAGSLVPIA
-148 SSRVASNIAAR
+148 
-159 AGVSILSRIAAGA
+159 
-172 ATGAA
+172 
-177 VGSSFPIVGTVVG
+177 GTIVG
-190 AVVGT
+190 AV
-195 LVAGFFNDLIFGD
+195 AGGWIAGKIEEWWFS
-208 EDEELKKQEE
+208 DEEQALAEAKAENERIRKLEE
-218 AKEKYLEEKL
+218 AYFLKINR
-228 DEKMHK
+228 

-321 PKNGEAL
+321 AKNGEAL

-416 FTYAQGIMQDNEVL
+416 FTYAQEIMQDNEVL

-489 LLGRGWKNQYSIK
+489 LLGHGWKNQHNIK

-536 LDIEKFDKEDI
+536 LDIEKFDKENI
-547 LKDIKFHF
+547 LEDIKFHF

-673 LAKKGVRQIFGVSL
+673 LAKKGVRQIFGVGL

>member
-1 MNENI
+1 MSMENNNTI
-6 YGSLEFYSKETQ
+6 YGSLEIRKKIDDKFALNQNSANIRDFGNIGTLASYGMSITGATSGKILEQYMINQSVSTKVITFYK
-18 STPSDKRDLG
+18 
-28 VFGDVAPYALGITEG
+28 Y
-43 FATKAFEKE
+43 
-52 IVKFG
+52 
-57 IKHNSPIARMMHS
+57 
-70 KIIMNFGILNF
+70 KIMGNFGILSY
-81 FLAKAEGKSNVRALG
+81 LYKKAENKSNTRAFG
-96 ETGVGI
+96 EIAVETAIGALATSQIAINTIEIGI
-102 ATGFGIKLTMNH
+102 SFI
-114 TSIGVKIK
+114 
-122 QGGEH
+122 
-127 VAKQTL
+127 
-133 TQTSRVASNAATKIA
+133 
-148 SSRVASNIAAR
+148 
-159 AGVSILSRIAAGA
+159 SRIAAGA

-177 VGSSFPIVGTVVG
+177 IGSSFPIVGTVVG

-208 EDEELKKQEE
+208 EDEELKKQE

-288 SYKEAQEK
+288 SYKKAQEK

-321 PKNGEAL
+321 AKNGEAL

-338 RFDRVVTK
+338 RFNRVVAK

-395 FNVQKKHKQEGQAFI
+395 FNIQKKHKQKGQAFI
-410 GKMFFS
+410 DKMFFS

-430 KLEALRNNFHIVFDY
+430 KLEALKNNFNIVFDY

-473 YIRHITIE
+473 YIRYTTIE

-555 KTLAKAYKIFVI
+555 KTLTKAYKIFVI

-572 TQIQEKK
+572 TQIQEKNPL
-579 SIVNN
+579 SI
-584 IKKNTQN
+584 I
-591 LELLYLQL
+591 
-599 KLFDDK
+599 
-605 DTNKC
+605 
-610 KVQYFHNEN
+610 
-619 KYANQ
+619 
-624 EMKWIEYCKKQF
+624 
-636 NALNNKDNPIYKNK
+636 
-650 NSFDMEVPFVSIS
+650 
-663 FGSLIYDKER
+663 
-673 LAKKGVRQIFGVSL
+673 
-687 AEACRRYFYEK
+687 

>member
-1 MNENI
+1 MSERKTIYASLNVCQCNFQNKPLQIQKQLNNLGDSTNIFLNI
-6 YGSLEFYSKETQ
+6 YLPANSAFVSEMNDLIYSK
-18 STPSDKRDLG
+18 KRPFY
-28 VFGDVAPYALGITEG
+28 VPNIPTITLGINYG
-43 FATKAFEKE
+43 VIAFLFKKE
-52 IVKFG
+52 
-57 IKHNSPIARMMHS
+57 
-70 KIIMNFGILNF
+70 
-81 FLAKAEGKSNVRALG
+81 AEGKSIERATT
-96 ETGVGI
+96 ETALEFTTSYFGGMGGKAL
-102 ATGFGIKLTMNH
+102 AT
-114 TSIGVKIK
+114 
-122 QGGEH
+122 
-127 VAKQTL
+127 
-133 TQTSRVASNAATKIA
+133 RVATKFSITMAGRMLGGYAGSLVPIA
-148 SSRVASNIAAR
+148 
-159 AGVSILSRIAAGA
+159 
-172 ATGAA
+172 
-177 VGSSFPIVGTVVG
+177 GTIVG
-190 AVVGT
+190 AV
-195 LVAGFFNDLIFGD
+195 AGGWIAGKIEEWWFS
-208 EDEELKKQEE
+208 DEEQALAEAKAENERIRKLEE
-218 AKEKYLEEKL
+218 AYFLKINR
-228 DEKMHK
+228 

-321 PKNGEAL
+321 AKNGEAL

-338 RFDRVVTK
+338 RFDRVVAK

-416 FTYAQGIMQDNEVL
+416 FTYAQEIMQDNEVL

-489 LLGRGWKNQYSIK
+489 LLGHGWKNQHNIK

-536 LDIEKFDKEDI
+536 LDIEKFDKENI
-547 LKDIKFHF
+547 LEDIKFHF

-572 TQIQEKK
+572 TQIKAGGVEVIIDSNGLVVKGG
-579 SIVNN
+579 
-584 IKKNTQN
+584 
-591 LELLYLQL
+591 EL
-599 KLFDDK
+599 K
-605 DTNKC
+605 
-610 KVQYFHNEN
+610 
-619 KYANQ
+619 
-624 EMKWIEYCKKQF
+624 
-636 NALNNKDNPIYKNK
+636 
-650 NSFDMEVPFVSIS
+650 
-663 FGSLIYDKER
+663 
-673 LAKKGVRQIFGVSL
+673 
-687 AEACRRYFYEK
+687 AE

>member
-1 MNENI
+1 MSERKTIYASLNVCQCNFQNKPLQIQKQLNNLGDSTNIFLNI
-6 YGSLEFYSKETQ
+6 YLPANSAFVSEMNDLIYSK
-18 STPSDKRDLG
+18 KRPFY
-28 VFGDVAPYALGITEG
+28 VPNIPTITLGINYG
-43 FATKAFEKE
+43 VIAFLFKKE
-52 IVKFG
+52 
-57 IKHNSPIARMMHS
+57 
-70 KIIMNFGILNF
+70 
-81 FLAKAEGKSNVRALG
+81 AEGKSIERATT
-96 ETGVGI
+96 ETALEFTTSYFGGMGGKAL
-102 ATGFGIKLTMNH
+102 AT
-114 TSIGVKIK
+114 
-122 QGGEH
+122 
-127 VAKQTL
+127 
-133 TQTSRVASNAATKIA
+133 RVATKFSITMAGRMLGGYAGSLVPIA
-148 SSRVASNIAAR
+148 
-159 AGVSILSRIAAGA
+159 
-172 ATGAA
+172 
-177 VGSSFPIVGTVVG
+177 GTIVG
-190 AVVGT
+190 AV
-195 LVAGFFNDLIFGD
+195 AGGWIAGKIEEWWFS
-208 EDEELKKQEE
+208 DEEQALAEAKAENERIRKLEE
-218 AKEKYLEEKL
+218 AYFLKINR
-228 DEKMHK
+228 

-321 PKNGEAL
+321 AKNGEAL

-416 FTYAQGIMQDNEVL
+416 FTYAQEIMQDNEVL

-489 LLGRGWKNQYSIK
+489 LLGHGWKNQHNIK

-673 LAKKGVRQIFGVSL
+673 LAKKGVRQIFGVGL

>member
-1 MNENI
+1 MSERKTIYASLNVCQCNFQNKPLQIQKQLNNLGDSTNIFLNI
-6 YGSLEFYSKETQ
+6 YLPANSAFVSEMNDLIYSK
-18 STPSDKRDLG
+18 KRPFY
-28 VFGDVAPYALGITEG
+28 VPNIPTITLGINYG
-43 FATKAFEKE
+43 VIAFLFKKE
-52 IVKFG
+52 
-57 IKHNSPIARMMHS
+57 
-70 KIIMNFGILNF
+70 
-81 FLAKAEGKSNVRALG
+81 AEGKSIERATT
-96 ETGVGI
+96 ETALEFTTSYFGGMGGKAL
-102 ATGFGIKLTMNH
+102 AT
-114 TSIGVKIK
+114 
-122 QGGEH
+122 
-127 VAKQTL
+127 
-133 TQTSRVASNAATKIA
+133 RVATKFSITMAGRMLGGYAGSLVPIA
-148 SSRVASNIAAR
+148 
-159 AGVSILSRIAAGA
+159 
-172 ATGAA
+172 
-177 VGSSFPIVGTVVG
+177 GTIVG
-190 AVVGT
+190 AV
-195 LVAGFFNDLIFGD
+195 AGGWIAGKIEEWWFS
-208 EDEELKKQEE
+208 DEEQALAEAKAENERIRKLEE
-218 AKEKYLEEKL
+218 AYFLKINR
-228 DEKMHK
+228 

-267 AYFKTILLM
+267 PYFKTILLM

-321 PKNGEAL
+321 AKNGEAL

-395 FNVQKKHKQEGQAFI
+395 FNVQKKHKQKGQAFI
-410 GKMFFS
+410 DKMFFS
-416 FTYAQGIMQDNEVL
+416 FTYTQGIMQDNEVL
-430 KLEALRNNFHIVFDY
+430 KLEALKNNFDIVFDY

-473 YIRHITIE
+473 YIRHTTIE
-481 NRAFRGLE
+481 NRAFCGLE
-489 LLGRGWKNQYSIK
+489 LLGRGWKNQHNIK

-536 LDIEKFDKEDI
+536 LDIEKFDKENI
-547 LKDIKFHF
+547 LEDIKFHF

-673 LAKKGVRQIFGVSL
+673 LAKKGVRQIFGVGL
-687 AEACRRYFYEK
+687 AESCRRYFYEK

>member
-18 STPSDKRDLG
+18 STPSDKKDLG

-57 IKHNSPIARMMHS
+57 IKHNSHIATMMHS

-102 ATGFGIKLTMNH
+102 MIGFGIKLTMDN
-114 TSIGVKIK
+114 TSIGAKIK
-122 QGGEH
+122 QGGEY

-262 SDINS
+262 SDINN

-321 PKNGEAL
+321 AKNGEAL

-416 FTYAQGIMQDNEVL
+416 FTYAQEIMQDNEVL

-458 ILSYLVFDV
+458 ILS
-467 KEDIEE
+467 
-473 YIRHITIE
+473 
-481 NRAFRGLE
+481 
-489 LLGRGWKNQYSIK
+489 
-502 DEWRDKGVVF
+502 
-512 FAYFNS
+512 
-518 QKFTPYKKM
+518 
-527 AFIDKPIVI
+527 
-536 LDIEKFDKEDI
+536 
-547 LKDIKFHF
+547 
-555 KTLAKAYKIFVI
+555 
-567 DLDAN
+567 
-572 TQIQEKK
+572 
-579 SIVNN
+579 
-584 IKKNTQN
+584 
-591 LELLYLQL
+591 
-599 KLFDDK
+599 
-605 DTNKC
+605 
-610 KVQYFHNEN
+610 
-619 KYANQ
+619 
-624 EMKWIEYCKKQF
+624 
-636 NALNNKDNPIYKNK
+636 
-650 NSFDMEVPFVSIS
+650 
-663 FGSLIYDKER
+663 
-673 LAKKGVRQIFGVSL
+673 
-687 AEACRRYFYEK
+687 

>member
-1 MNENI
+1 MSERKTIYASLNVCQCNFQNKPLQTQKQLNSLGDSTNIFLNI
-6 YGSLEFYSKETQ
+6 YLPANSAFVSAM
-18 STPSDKRDLG
+18 SDKDYPSG
-28 VFGDVAPYALGITEG
+28 NKFFNIPTITLGINYG
-43 FATKAFEKE
+43 VIAFLFKKE
-52 IVKFG
+52 
-57 IKHNSPIARMMHS
+57 
-70 KIIMNFGILNF
+70 
-81 FLAKAEGKSNVRALG
+81 AEGKSIERATT
-96 ETGVGI
+96 ETALEFTTSYFGGMGGKAL
-102 ATGFGIKLTMNH
+102 AT
-114 TSIGVKIK
+114 
-122 QGGEH
+122 
-127 VAKQTL
+127 
-133 TQTSRVASNAATKIA
+133 RVATRFSITMAGRILGGYAGSLVPIA
-148 SSRVASNIAAR
+148 
-159 AGVSILSRIAAGA
+159 
-172 ATGAA
+172 
-177 VGSSFPIVGTVVG
+177 GTIVG
-190 AVVGT
+190 AV
-195 LVAGFFNDLIFGD
+195 AGGWIAGKIEEWWFSD
-208 EDEELKKQEE
+208 EDQALAEAKAENERIRKLEE
-218 AKEKYLEEKL
+218 AYFLKINR
-228 DEKMHK
+228 

-321 PKNGEAL
+321 AKNGEAL

-395 FNVQKKHKQEGQAFI
+395 FNIQKKHKQEGQALI
-410 GKMFFS
+410 DKMFFS

-458 ILSYLVFDV
+458 VLSYLVFDV

-489 LLGRGWKNQYSIK
+489 LLGRGWKNQHNIK

-555 KTLAKAYKIFVI
+555 KALAKAYKIFVI

-673 LAKKGVRQIFGVSL
+673 LAKKGVRQIFGVGL
-687 AEACRRYFYEK
+687 AEACRQYFYEK